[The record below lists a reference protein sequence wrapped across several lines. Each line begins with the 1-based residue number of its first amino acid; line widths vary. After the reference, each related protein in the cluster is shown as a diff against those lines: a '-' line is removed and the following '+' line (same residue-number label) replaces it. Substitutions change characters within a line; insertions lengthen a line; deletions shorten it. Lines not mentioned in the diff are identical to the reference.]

1 MEAHGIEE
9 TTVIGIGTIPSAAM
23 IADSDPDHGHLQANG
38 ATGEIEIGTT
48 IETDAEATKMHETKQ
63 MVAITNERG
72 GQIEKKTG
80 RETGAGVKMV
90 MRNTQYQKAN
100 PVAVI
105 HGAPYHHNEVL

>member
-1 MEAHGIEE
+1 MEAPGIEE
-9 TTVIGIGTIPSAAM
+9 TTVIGIGTIPPAAM
-23 IADSDPDHGHLQANG
+23 IADSDPDHDHLQVNG
-38 ATGEIEIGTT
+38 ATGEIGTGIT
-48 IETDAEATKMHETKQ
+48 IETDAEAMRTHETKQ

-80 RETGAGVKMV
+80 KETGAGVKMI
-90 MRNTQYQKAN
+90 MRNTQYQKVN